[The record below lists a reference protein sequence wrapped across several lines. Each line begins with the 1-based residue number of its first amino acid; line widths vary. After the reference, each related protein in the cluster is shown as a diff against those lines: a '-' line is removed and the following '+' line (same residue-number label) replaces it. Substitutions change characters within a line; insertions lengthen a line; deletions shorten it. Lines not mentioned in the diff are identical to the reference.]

1 MTPRRRPNDQLR
13 SLLREADWT
22 QEALARAV
30 NSLGAEIGYPLRYD
44 RTAVAHWLS
53 GTQPRHPVPQL
64 AAEALSRR
72 TGRAVTPQAA
82 GFPAAEPE
90 QTAED
95 PVTGFTALCRGD
107 ADAARRATLQQH
119 PYRVA
124 ESVVAEFPAH
134 RPPAPAGCAA
144 EEAAAL
150 RDAACFFAASIDSHG
165 GRHARTALASYLA
178 DDVSPLLTA
187 RRPPRVRAEIM
198 VAASRLSFLLAR
210 MYEDGQLHG
219 LAQRYYAYAHRLAAE
234 AGDRTSWC
242 IAVRAMS
249 AQAARLGHLA
259 SALQLAEAA
268 GRAVQGAPAA
278 QQAYVRAQL
287 AVVLARS
294 GDRRSALSTL
304 ASAERAA
311 ERAACGATPFDTY
324 PSAALYFQS
333 SLALEALGDLTG
345 ALGALRRSAAERPA
359 CDLRGRALTQARHGQ
374 LLLRTGH
381 LDEACAAWQVFLSGH
396 ERLRSGDAERALREM
411 RCALRP
417 FRNRRGVGELLA
429 RSSPRVQRV

>member
-1 MTPRRRPNDQLR
+1 
-13 SLLREADWT
+13 
-22 QEALARAV
+22 
-30 NSLGAEIGYPLRYD
+30 
-44 RTAVAHWLS
+44 
-53 GTQPRHPVPQL
+53 
-64 AAEALSRR
+64 
-72 TGRAVTPQAA
+72 
-82 GFPAAEPE
+82 
-90 QTAED
+90 
-95 PVTGFTALCRGD
+95 
-107 ADAARRATLQQH
+107 
-119 PYRVA
+119 VA
-124 ESVVAEFPAH
+124 ESVVAEFPGQ
-134 RPPAPAGCAA
+134 RPPAAPAGSGA

-165 GRHARTALASYLA
+165 GRHARSALASYLA

-187 RRPPRVRAEIM
+187 GRPPRARAEIL
-198 VAASRLSFLLAR
+198 VAASRLAFLLAR

-219 LAQRYYAYAHRLAAE
+219 LAQRYFAYAHRLAAE

-242 IAVRAMS
+242 VAVRAMS

-268 GRAVQGAPAA
+268 GRAVHGAPAA

-294 GDRRSALSTL
+294 GDRRAALSTL
-304 ASAERAA
+304 AAA
-311 ERAACGATPFDTY
+311 ERATERAGSGGSPFDCY
-324 PSAALYFQS
+324 PIAALCFQS

-345 ALGALRRSAAERPA
+345 ALGALRRSAAERPSS
-359 CDLRGRALTQARHGQ
+359 DIRGRTLTHARSGQ

-381 LDEACAAWQVFLSGH
+381 LDEACAAWQSFLTGQ

-417 FRNRRGVGELLA
+417 FRNRRGAAELLA
-429 RSSPRVQRV
+429 RSTPRTERR